1 MLSSIRRNGWIT
13 LELNRT
19 NCKSFIVYFCNNQ
32 NYYIMTKVFAA
43 HKHSYGSD
51 FMKEFN
57 TLDELKR
64 GIVDHELY
72 YDLYDSETM
81 TTKYTDD
88 MYTEELFK
96 EHSKSYTLF
105 EIDLHEDERIEWS
118 EYDGQSYFSIVKIEP
133 QILSTMKQVG
143 K

>member
-1 MLSSIRRNGWIT
+1 M
-13 LELNRT
+13 
-19 NCKSFIVYFCNNQ
+19 K
-32 NYYIMTKVFAA
+32 KVFAA

-51 FMKEFN
+51 FIKEFN

-81 TTKYTDD
+81 TSPYTDD

-96 EHSKSYTLF
+96 EHSESYTLY
-105 EIDLHEDERIEWS
+105 EIDLHDDEKLEWN
-118 EYDGQSYFSIVKIEP
+118 EYDGQSSFRIVKKEVE
-133 QILSTMKQVG
+133 ILSTMKQVE
-143 K
+143 

>member
-1 MLSSIRRNGWIT
+1 
-13 LELNRT
+13 
-19 NCKSFIVYFCNNQ
+19 
-32 NYYIMTKVFAA
+32 MTKVFAA
-43 HKHSYGSD
+43 HKHSFGSD
-51 FMKEFN
+51 FMIEFN

-64 GIVDHELY
+64 GIVEHELY

-81 TTKYTDD
+81 TSPYTDD

-96 EHSKSYTLF
+96 QHCKSYTLF
-105 EIDLHEDERIEWS
+105 EIELHEDERLEWS

>member
-1 MLSSIRRNGWIT
+1 MR
-13 LELNRT
+13 
-19 NCKSFIVYFCNNQ
+19 
-32 NYYIMTKVFAA
+32 KVFAA
-43 HKHSYGSD
+43 HKHSYGAD
-51 FMKEFN
+51 FMREFN

-81 TTKYTDD
+81 TSPYTDD

-96 EHSKSYTLF
+96 ENSKSYTLF
-105 EIDLHEDERIEWS
+105 EIELHEDERLDWS

-133 QILSTMKQVG
+133 IILSTMKQIG

>member
-1 MLSSIRRNGWIT
+1 M
-13 LELNRT
+13 
-19 NCKSFIVYFCNNQ
+19 K
-32 NYYIMTKVFAA
+32 KVFAA
-43 HKHSYGSD
+43 DKRSYGSD
-51 FMKEFN
+51 FMREFN

-64 GIVDHELY
+64 GIVEHELY
-72 YDLYDSETM
+72 FEMYDYEKSESNYNDT
-81 TTKYTDD
+81 

-96 EHSKSYTLF
+96 EHSESYTLY
-105 EIDLHEDERIEWS
+105 EIELHEDEKLEWS

>member
-1 MLSSIRRNGWIT
+1 M
-13 LELNRT
+13 
-19 NCKSFIVYFCNNQ
+19 K
-32 NYYIMTKVFAA
+32 KVFAA
-43 HKHSYGSD
+43 HKHTYGAD

-96 EHSKSYTLF
+96 EHSKGYTLY
-105 EIDLHEDERIEWS
+105 EIDLHEEEQLRWT

-133 QILSTMKQVG
+133 KVLSTMKPVG